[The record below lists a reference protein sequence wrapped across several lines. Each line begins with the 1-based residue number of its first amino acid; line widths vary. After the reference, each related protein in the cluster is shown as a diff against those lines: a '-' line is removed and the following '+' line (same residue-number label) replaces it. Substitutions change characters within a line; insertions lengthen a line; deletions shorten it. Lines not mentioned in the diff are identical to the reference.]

1 MERLVDKVVALVA
14 CLPALAAAARGTVG
28 AAVVVAL
35 LAAVTSASLV
45 EVLRGSVRLVPPLLC
60 CALVCVL
67 PSSAALLGVAA
78 CDLCFVASLEGG
90 RARLAPLAAL
100 VALALGWCVGAEGP
114 VVLLAVLG
122 AVVGAWLGLRA
133 GVFECRDRDALRTR
147 DELRAAE
154 LSLAEKNRELLD
166 EIGRAHV

>member
-67 PSSAALLGVAA
+67 PNSAALLGVAA

-114 VVLLAVLG
+114 VVLLAILG
-122 AVVGAWLGLRA
+122 AVGGRVARA
-133 GVFECRDRDALRTR
+133 SCRRL
-147 DELRAAE
+147 
-154 LSLAEKNRELLD
+154 
-166 EIGRAHV
+166 